1 MKRSSFFASLVALL
15 CAVMTQTAA
24 QALELTVHD
33 GTATNSYV
41 PIFGLYYDASIR
53 AQMVYPAGEL
63 AGMNGASITAI
74 KWYTTNKDAWAYT
87 SHTIIYLKEVDYT
100 AISAYESTNSCTIV
114 YGGTISRVAG
124 DTTGTVTVTFD
135 TPFTYNGGNLLI
147 GVENTDGGG
156 NWGSMNFYGETV
168 AVASVQS
175 HSGNSPAQKNFLP
188 KTTFTYGV
196 ACAHDGGTSL
206 SGYVAATCTA
216 GGYTGDTVCN
226 LCSAT
231 LATGYAT
238 DPLGHDYSA
247 WVVTLDPE
255 VSQVAAKKL
264 CCTRCH
270 VVDDSATIPD
280 YNEGFEGGTMPAG
293 WTSEEGWTVSTGDY
307 SSTSAHTGSYN
318 ALRYKAGGATFDSY
332 KLITPQLDLSGS
344 VAPTLKF
351 WFKNRDWAGDV
362 DQLKVYCRTSMTDP
376 WAAIIW
382 QTGVAHDD
390 WTEVTLALE
399 TNYCQL
405 AFEMVHGAGYGV
417 ALDDVRIVDT
427 CVPPTLTGLP
437 TENATVTTN
446 GVAVTVGAGGT
457 IAEAA
462 TNAVVKVTP
471 ADGYQFTA
479 FSAKCAT
486 PLSISYELHDS
497 AADGWNGNRLHV
509 VDSDTGV
516 TNATLS
522 IIAPHGTID
531 RGTIPVTEGQNIRFE
546 WEEGSFAYECSCEIK
561 GVNGQTIMSKAAYGS
576 TIPAPVVYNVTSAV
590 AVTENPDGS
599 RSFTMPEAN
608 VAVTYTLTTTAVIA
622 NYNDW
627 VQVNSATVGGTGLW
641 YETKSG
647 TANGLCYIF
656 NKAPGTTSGIFSTA
670 KVGSDQVVT
679 TPASPRTD
687 AGFKVKIR
695 ASDDPLGTVNV
706 KYYDVSSTGN
716 TVLTGEGAAPTRF
729 FCLVTTLDS
738 YGPGDLDGDG
748 KYTANDTAII
758 NNYILYRALGAST
771 PRFAQFDLSPAAMA
785 AADVDGNG
793 VVDGTDMALIQK
805 GVEDMSVYSGN

>member
-15 CAVMTQTAA
+15 CAVMTQMTA

-33 GTATNSYV
+33 GTAGNSYV
-41 PIFGLYYDASIR
+41 PFYGFYYDDSAGVH
-53 AQMVYPAGEL
+53 AQMVFPASEL
-63 AGMNGASITAI
+63 AAMSGANITAI
-74 KWYTTNKDAWAYT
+74 KWYDSETTEINFAADNV
-87 SHTIIYLKEVDYT
+87 IYLKEVSYT
-100 AISAYESTNSCTIV
+100 TISAYEAASSCTIV
-114 YGGTISRVAG
+114 YGGTVIRASDGTIS
-124 DTTGTVTVTFD
+124 VTFD
-135 TPFTYNGGNLLI
+135 TPFTYNGGNLLV
-147 GVENTDGGG
+147 GFETTTGGYYKTT
-156 NWGSMNFYGETV
+156 WFYGETV
-168 AVASVQS
+168 AGASLQHHGSGSGGVQR
-175 HSGNSPAQKNFLP
+175 NFLP
-188 KTTFTYGV
+188 KTTFTYNTP
-196 ACAHDGGTSL
+196 CAHDGGTSL
-206 SGYVAATCTA
+206 SGYVAETCTA

-238 DPLGHDYSA
+238 MPLGHDIGD
-247 WVVTLDPE
+247 WVVTIAPT
-255 VSQVAAKKL
+255 VATAGEKTKS
-264 CCTRCH
+264 CNRCH
-270 VVDDSATIPD
+270 IVWATAPIP
-280 YNEGFEGGTMPAG
+280 P
-293 WTSEEGWTVSTGDY
+293 
-307 SSTSAHTGSYN
+307 
-318 ALRYKAGGATFDSY
+318 L
-332 KLITPQLDLSGS
+332 PPS
-344 VAPTLKF
+344 V
-351 WFKNRDWAGDV
+351 
-362 DQLKVYCRTSMTDP
+362 
-376 WAAIIW
+376 
-382 QTGVAHDD
+382 
-390 WTEVTLALE
+390 
-399 TNYCQL
+399 
-405 AFEMVHGAGYGV
+405 
-417 ALDDVRIVDT
+417 
-427 CVPPTLTGLP
+427 TGLP
-437 TENATVTTN
+437 TDNATVTTN
-446 GVAVTVGAGGT
+446 GVAAVVGAGGT
-457 IAEAA
+457 LTGLS
-462 TNAVVKVTP
+462 TNVTVKATP

-479 FSAKCAT
+479 FTAARTS
-486 PLSISYELHDS
+486 PLSISYKLDDS
-497 AADGWNGNRLHV
+497 WGDGWNGGAAIQV
-509 VDSDTGV
+509 VDNDTETV
-516 TNATLS
+516 ITNLTLES
-522 IIAPHGTID
+522 GSLLEGTL
-531 RGTIPVTEGQNIRFE
+531 PVADGANLRFQ
-546 WEEGSFAYECSCEIK
+546 WKAGSCDYECAYTIK
-561 GVNGQTIMSKAAYGS
+561 GVNGEVVLAGVAALA
-576 TIPAPVVYNVTSAV
+576 TPVVYNVTSAV

-599 RSFTMPEAN
+599 RSFTMPN
-608 VAVTYTLTTTAVIA
+608 DDVAVTYTLTTTAVIA

>member
-15 CAVMTQTAA
+15 CAVMTQMTA

-33 GTATNSYV
+33 GTATNSSV
-41 PIFGLYYDASIR
+41 PFYGIYYDNSIR
-53 AQMVYPAGEL
+53 AQMVFSSFDL
-63 AGMNGASITAI
+63 TGMNGASITSI
-74 KWYTTNKDAWAYT
+74 KWYTTNKNAWDYT

-124 DTTGTVTVTFD
+124 DTTGTVSVTFD

-156 NWGSMNFYGETV
+156 VWGSMYFYGEGISG
-168 AVASVQS
+168 ASIGGYHASTIDGV
-175 HSGNSPAQKNFLP
+175 PAYQQNFLP
-188 KTTFTYGV
+188 KTTFTYV
-196 ACAHDGGTSL
+196 PT
-206 SGYVAATCTA
+206 
-216 GGYTGDTVCN
+216 YTV
-226 LCSAT
+226 
-231 LATGYAT
+231 
-238 DPLGHDYSA
+238 
-247 WVVTLDPE
+247 
-255 VSQVAAKKL
+255 
-264 CCTRCH
+264 
-270 VVDDSATIPD
+270 
-280 YNEGFEGGTMPAG
+280 
-293 WTSEEGWTVSTGDY
+293 
-307 SSTSAHTGSYN
+307 
-318 ALRYKAGGATFDSY
+318 
-332 KLITPQLDLSGS
+332 
-344 VAPTLKF
+344 
-351 WFKNRDWAGDV
+351 
-362 DQLKVYCRTSMTDP
+362 
-376 WAAIIW
+376 
-382 QTGVAHDD
+382 
-390 WTEVTLALE
+390 
-399 TNYCQL
+399 
-405 AFEMVHGAGYGV
+405 
-417 ALDDVRIVDT
+417 
-427 CVPPTLTGLP
+427 TGLP
-437 TENATVTTN
+437 TDNATVTTN
-446 GVAVTVGAGGT
+446 GVAAVVGAGGT
-457 IAEAA
+457 LTGLS
-462 TNAVVKVTP
+462 TNVTVKATP

-479 FSAKCAT
+479 FTAARTS
-486 PLSISYELHDS
+486 PLSISYKLTDS
-497 AADGWNGNRLHV
+497 YGDGWNGSAAIQV
-509 VDSDTGV
+509 VDNDTETV
-516 TNATLS
+516 ITNLTLKTGS
-522 IIAPHGTID
+522 LLEGTL
-531 RGTIPVTEGQNIRFE
+531 PVADGANLRFQWKAGWWDSE
-546 WEEGSFAYECSCEIK
+546 CAYEIK
-561 GVNGQTIMSKAAYGS
+561 GVNGEVVLVGEDALA
-576 TIPAPVVYNVTSAV
+576 APVVYNVTSAV

-599 RSFTMPEAN
+599 RFFTMPN
-608 VAVTYTLTTTAVIA
+608 DDVAVACTITTTTVIS

>member
-1 MKRSSFFASLVALL
+1 MVFSSFD
-15 CAVMTQTAA
+15 
-24 QALELTVHD
+24 LT
-33 GTATNSYV
+33 
-41 PIFGLYYDASIR
+41 
-53 AQMVYPAGEL
+53 
-63 AGMNGASITAI
+63 GMNGASITSI
-74 KWYTTNKDAWAYT
+74 KWYTTNKNAWDYT

-135 TPFTYNGGNLLI
+135 TPFTYHGGNLLI

-156 NWGSMNFYGETV
+156 SWNSMSFYGEGISG
-168 AVASVQS
+168 ASIGYHASTIDGV
-175 HSGNSPAQKNFLP
+175 PAYQQNFLP
-188 KTTFTYGV
+188 KTTFTYTP
-196 ACAHDGGTSL
+196 CAHDGGTSL

-226 LCSAT
+226 LCGAT

-238 DPLGHDYSA
+238 MPLGHDIGD
-247 WVVTLDPE
+247 WVVTIAPT
-255 VSQVAAKKL
+255 VATAGEKTKS
-264 CCTRCH
+264 CNRCH
-270 VVDDSATIPD
+270 IVWATAPIP
-280 YNEGFEGGTMPAG
+280 P
-293 WTSEEGWTVSTGDY
+293 
-307 SSTSAHTGSYN
+307 
-318 ALRYKAGGATFDSY
+318 L
-332 KLITPQLDLSGS
+332 PPS
-344 VAPTLKF
+344 V
-351 WFKNRDWAGDV
+351 
-362 DQLKVYCRTSMTDP
+362 
-376 WAAIIW
+376 
-382 QTGVAHDD
+382 
-390 WTEVTLALE
+390 
-399 TNYCQL
+399 
-405 AFEMVHGAGYGV
+405 
-417 ALDDVRIVDT
+417 
-427 CVPPTLTGLP
+427 TGLP
-437 TENATVTTN
+437 TDNATVTTN
-446 GVAVTVGAGGT
+446 GLAAVVGAGGT
-457 IAEAA
+457 LTGLS
-462 TNAVVKVTP
+462 TNVTVKATP

-479 FSAKCAT
+479 FTAARTS
-486 PLSISYELHDS
+486 PLSISYELVDS
-497 AADGWNGNRLHV
+497 WGDGWNGGAAIQV
-509 VDSDTGV
+509 VDNDTETV
-516 TNATLS
+516 ITNLTLES
-522 IIAPHGTID
+522 GLLLEGTL
-531 RGTIPVTEGQNIRFE
+531 PVADGANLRFQWKAGWWDSE
-546 WEEGSFAYECSCEIK
+546 CAYEIK
-561 GVNGQTIMSKAAYGS
+561 GVNGEVVLVGEDALAT
-576 TIPAPVVYNVTSAV
+576 PVVYNVTSAV
-590 AVTENPDGS
+590 TVTENPDGS
-599 RSFTMPEAN
+599 RSFTMPNAD

>member
-15 CAVMTQTAA
+15 CAVMTQMTAR
-24 QALELTVHD
+24 ALELTVHD
-33 GTATNSYV
+33 GTATNSSV
-41 PIFGLYYDASIR
+41 PFYGIYYDNSIR
-53 AQMVYPAGEL
+53 AQMVFSSFDL
-63 AGMNGASITAI
+63 TGMNGASITSI
-74 KWYTTNKDAWAYT
+74 KWYTTNKNAWDYT

-124 DTTGTVTVTFD
+124 DTTGTVSVTFD

-156 NWGSMNFYGETV
+156 VWGSMYFYGEGISG
-168 AVASVQS
+168 ASIGGYHASTIDGV
-175 HSGNSPAQKNFLP
+175 PAYQQNFLP
-188 KTTFTYGV
+188 KTTFTYV
-196 ACAHDGGTSL
+196 PT
-206 SGYVAATCTA
+206 
-216 GGYTGDTVCN
+216 YTV
-226 LCSAT
+226 
-231 LATGYAT
+231 
-238 DPLGHDYSA
+238 
-247 WVVTLDPE
+247 
-255 VSQVAAKKL
+255 
-264 CCTRCH
+264 
-270 VVDDSATIPD
+270 
-280 YNEGFEGGTMPAG
+280 
-293 WTSEEGWTVSTGDY
+293 
-307 SSTSAHTGSYN
+307 
-318 ALRYKAGGATFDSY
+318 
-332 KLITPQLDLSGS
+332 
-344 VAPTLKF
+344 
-351 WFKNRDWAGDV
+351 
-362 DQLKVYCRTSMTDP
+362 
-376 WAAIIW
+376 
-382 QTGVAHDD
+382 
-390 WTEVTLALE
+390 
-399 TNYCQL
+399 
-405 AFEMVHGAGYGV
+405 
-417 ALDDVRIVDT
+417 
-427 CVPPTLTGLP
+427 TGLP
-437 TENATVTTN
+437 TDNATVTTN
-446 GVAVTVGAGGT
+446 GVAAVVGAGGT
-457 IAEAA
+457 LTGLS
-462 TNAVVKVTP
+462 TNVTVKATP

-479 FSAKCAT
+479 FTAARSA
-486 PLSISYELHDS
+486 PLLISYTLTDS
-497 AADGWNGNRLHV
+497 YGDGWNGNRLHV

-522 IIAPHGTID
+522 IISPSGTVD
-531 RGTIPVTEGQNIRFE
+531 SGTIPVTEGQNIRFE
-546 WEEGSFAYECSCEIK
+546 WEGGSYADECGYTIL
-561 GVNGQTIMSKAAYGS
+561 GVNGETIVSVPSGALAV
-576 TIPAPVVYNVTSAV
+576 PVVYNVTSAV

-599 RSFTMPEAN
+599 RSFTMPNAD